1 MASEKSV
8 WFRKLE
14 KFSYSFVSVKQVHN
28 PQERQER
35 GMYLCF
41 CDAWQLGIFGNIEI
55 FLGLLVAEHDE
66 VSDAGPSCWKTVN
79 SRFGIV
85 FFF

>member
-1 MASEKSV
+1 MASEKPV

-14 KFSYSFVSVKQVHN
+14 NFSYSFVSVKQAHN

-41 CDAWQLGIFGNIEI
+41 CDACQLGIFGNI
-55 FLGLLVAEHDE
+55 
-66 VSDAGPSCWKTVN
+66 
-79 SRFGIV
+79 
-85 FFF
+85 

>member
-1 MASEKSV
+1 MASEKPV

-14 KFSYSFVSVKQVHN
+14 NFSYSFVSVKQAHN

-41 CDAWQLGIFGNIEI
+41 CDAWQLGIFGNI
-55 FLGLLVAEHDE
+55 
-66 VSDAGPSCWKTVN
+66 
-79 SRFGIV
+79 
-85 FFF
+85 